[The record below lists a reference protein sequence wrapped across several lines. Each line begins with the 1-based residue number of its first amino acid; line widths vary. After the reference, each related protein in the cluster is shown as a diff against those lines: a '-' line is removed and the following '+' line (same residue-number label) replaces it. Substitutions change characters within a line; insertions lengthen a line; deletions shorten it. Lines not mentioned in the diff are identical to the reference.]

1 MKNPF
6 RKKSKGKSI
15 SKKARQREL
24 RNVAASFAI
33 IDEFSRRNLIFWQV
47 KNRMLLIEESLAM
60 VELGLG
66 AALFEGFLKKV
77 CDWQNFK
84 LINEAYEQ
92 KRIDIEAAAVR
103 SAQEK
108 SEKPLSNADIL
119 RIRQHSRTF
128 MEQIPS
134 DKLPNLIREFD
145 ILVIRATATTAD
157 SATEENGQLL
167 AVGHYDGEKLEMAMY
182 DDVKSSLVSSDGSYE
197 D

>member
-6 RKKSKGKSI
+6 KKKSKGK
-15 SKKARQREL
+15 KARMREL

-33 IDEFSRRNLIFWQV
+33 IENFSRSNFIFWQV
-47 KNRMLLIEESLAM
+47 KNRMLLIREPLAL

-66 AALFEGFLKKV
+66 AAKFKDFLKTV

-92 KRIDIEAAAVR
+92 KRIETEAAAVR
-103 SAQEK
+103 KAQE
-108 SEKPLSNADIL
+108 ERGAPLSDADVL
-119 RIRQHSRTF
+119 FIRQHARNS
-128 MEQIPS
+128 MEQIPL
-134 DKLPNLIREFD
+134 DQLPNLIREFD
-145 ILVIRATATTAD
+145 ILIIRESATSAD

-182 DDVKSSLVSSDGSYE
+182 DDVKSSLVNSYGSDE

>member
-1 MKNPF
+1 MNNPF

-15 SKKARQREL
+15 SKKERMREL

-33 IDEFSRRNLIFWQV
+33 IDDFSRSNFIFWQV
-47 KNRMLLIEESLAM
+47 KNRMLLIREPLAL

-66 AALFEGFLKKV
+66 AAKFKDFLKKV
-77 CDWQNFK
+77 CDWKNFK

-92 KRIDIEAAAVR
+92 KRIETEAAAVR
-103 SAQEK
+103 KAQE
-108 SEKPLSNADIL
+108 ERGAPLSDADVL
-119 RIRQHSRTF
+119 FIRQHARNS
-128 MEQIPS
+128 MEQIPL
-134 DKLPNLIREFD
+134 DQLPNLIREFD
-145 ILVIRATATTAD
+145 ILIIRESATSAD

-182 DDVKSSLVSSDGSYE
+182 DDVKSSLVSSYGSDE

>member
-6 RKKSKGKSI
+6 RKKGKGKSI
-15 SKKARQREL
+15 SKKARMREL

-33 IDEFSRRNLIFWQV
+33 IENFSRSNFIFWQV
-47 KNRMLLIEESLAM
+47 KNRMLLIREPLAL

-66 AALFEGFLKKV
+66 AAKFKDFLKKV

-92 KRIDIEAAAVR
+92 KRIETEAAAVR
-103 SAQEK
+103 KAQE
-108 SEKPLSNADIL
+108 ERGAPLSDADVL
-119 RIRQHSRTF
+119 FIRQHARSS
-128 MEQIPS
+128 MEQIPL
-134 DKLPNLIREFD
+134 DQLPNLIREFD
-145 ILVIRATATTAD
+145 ILIIRASATSAD

-182 DDVKSSLVSSDGSYE
+182 DDVKSSLVSSYGSDE

>member
-15 SKKARQREL
+15 GKKARMREL
-24 RNVAASFAI
+24 GNTAAAFAI
-33 IDEFSRRNLIFWQV
+33 IDEFSKRNLIYWQV
-47 KNRMLLIEESLAM
+47 KNRMLLIEESLAV
-60 VELGLG
+60 VELRLG
-66 AALFEGFLKKV
+66 AIQFEDFLKKV
-77 CDWQNFK
+77 CAWQNFK

-108 SEKPLSNADIL
+108 SEKPLSDADIL

-145 ILVIRATATTAD
+145 ILVIRATATTVD

-182 DDVKSSLVSSDGSYE
+182 DDVKSSLVSSYGSDE

>member
-6 RKKSKGKSI
+6 RKKSKGK
-15 SKKARQREL
+15 KARMRESA
-24 RNVAASFAI
+24 NVSEAFAI
-33 IDEFSRRNLIFWQV
+33 IDKFSRFNFIFWQV
-47 KNRMLLIEESLAM
+47 KNRMLLIEESLAL

-66 AALFEGFLKKV
+66 ADKFKDFLKKV
-77 CDWQNFK
+77 CAWQNFK

-92 KRIDIEAAAVR
+92 RRIEIEAAAVR

-108 SEKPLSNADIL
+108 SEKPLSDADIL

-128 MEQIPS
+128 MEQIPL
-134 DKLPNLIREFD
+134 DHLPGLIREFD
-145 ILVIRATATTAD
+145 ILVIRASATSAD

-182 DDVKSSLVSSDGSYE
+182 DDVKSSLVSSYGSDE

>member
-6 RKKSKGKSI
+6 RKKGKG
-15 SKKARQREL
+15 KKARMREL

-47 KNRMLLIEESLAM
+47 KNRMLLIREPLAL

-66 AALFEGFLKKV
+66 ADKFKDFLKTV

-92 KRIDIEAAAVR
+92 KLIEIEAAAVR
-103 SAQEK
+103 KAQE
-108 SEKPLSNADIL
+108 EMGAPLSDDDVL
-119 RIRQHSRTF
+119 FIRQHARSS
-128 MEQIPS
+128 MEQIPL
-134 DKLPNLIREFD
+134 DQLPNLIREFD
-145 ILVIRATATTAD
+145 ILIIRESATSSDT
-157 SATEENGQLL
+157 ATEENGQLL

-182 DDVKSSLVSSDGSYE
+182 DDVKSSLVSIGGSDE

>member
-6 RKKSKGKSI
+6 RKKGKG
-15 SKKARQREL
+15 KKARMRESAKVL
-24 RNVAASFAI
+24 EAFAI
-33 IDEFSRRNLIFWQV
+33 IEKFSRSNFIFWQV
-47 KNRMLLIEESLAM
+47 KNRMLLIREPLAL

-66 AALFEGFLKKV
+66 AAKFKDFLKTV

-92 KRIDIEAAAVR
+92 KRIEIEAAAVR
-103 SAQEK
+103 KAQE
-108 SEKPLSNADIL
+108 ERGAPLSDADVL
-119 RIRQHSRTF
+119 FIRQHARSS
-128 MEQIPS
+128 MEQIPL
-134 DKLPNLIREFD
+134 DQLPNLIREFD
-145 ILVIRATATTAD
+145 ILIIRESATSAD

-182 DDVKSSLVSSDGSYE
+182 DDVKSSLVSIDGSDE

>member
-6 RKKSKGKSI
+6 RKKSNGKSI
-15 SKKARQREL
+15 SKKARKREL

-33 IDEFSRRNLIFWQV
+33 IDEFSRFNFIFWQV
-47 KNRMLLIEESLAM
+47 KNRMLLIEESLAL

-66 AALFEGFLKKV
+66 AAKFKDFLKKV

-84 LINEAYEQ
+84 LINEVYEQ
-92 KRIDIEAAAVR
+92 KRIEIEAAAVR

-108 SEKPLSNADIL
+108 SEKPLSDADIL

-128 MEQIPS
+128 IEQIPL
-134 DKLPNLIREFD
+134 DHLLGLIREFD
-145 ILVIRATATTAD
+145 ILVIRASAPPAD

-167 AVGHYDGEKLEMAMY
+167 AVGHYDGEKLEMVLY
-182 DDVKSSLVSSDGSYE
+182 DDVKSSLVSSYGSDE

>member
-6 RKKSKGKSI
+6 KKKSKGK
-15 SKKARQREL
+15 KARMREL

-33 IDEFSRRNLIFWQV
+33 IDDFSRSNFIFWQV
-47 KNRMLLIEESLAM
+47 KNRMLLIREPLAL

-66 AALFEGFLKKV
+66 ADKFKDFLKKV

-92 KRIDIEAAAVR
+92 KRIETEAAAVR
-103 SAQEK
+103 KAQE
-108 SEKPLSNADIL
+108 ERGAPLSDADVL
-119 RIRQHSRTF
+119 FIRQHARNS
-128 MEQIPS
+128 MEQIPL
-134 DKLPNLIREFD
+134 DQLPNLIREFD
-145 ILVIRATATTAD
+145 ILIIRESATSAD

-182 DDVKSSLVSSDGSYE
+182 DDVKSSLVNSYGSDE